1 MPPLRFW
8 CLAVTCSDLPDHGQ
22 AISRGSLQQVRGG
35 GPAALLTAEGEAQER
50 LALPPISPGRTSVDT
65 YRTARRFSLLFS
77 YSAGEAGRTVR
88 PSRPGAAYLQDYLAV
103 DRTGG
108 CVLVWVAGNAT
119 TGLPVHSPGSSC

>member
-1 MPPLRFW
+1 MFW

-65 YRTARRFSLLFS
+65 YRTARRFSLC
-77 YSAGEAGRTVR
+77 SAIPPVGRVILAAFVVSVARGDGSEA
-88 PSRPGAAYLQDYLAV
+88 D
-103 DRTGG
+103 D
-108 CVLVWVAGNAT
+108 LVAR
-119 TGLPVHSPGSSC
+119 SPGS